1 MDKQIFK
8 LYDRV
13 FDISFGWGI
22 IKSIREY
29 GNFIID
35 VDFGNVY
42 MIYTKDGKLSTKS
55 PAPTLSFTEYSINKE
70 FSQERSTDP
79 KKLIGK
85 WGKFWNDN
93 KDIFTI
99 GQLSYYR
106 EFDNEKPYVYNDKY
120 YTFFKP
126 FSEEQVRILNL

>member
-1 MDKQIFK
+1 MNEQIFK
-8 LYDRV
+8 VGDRV

-42 MIYTKDGKLSTKS
+42 MIYTRDGKLSTKS
-55 PAPTLSFTEYSINKE
+55 PAPTLSFTEYSINKK
-70 FSQERSTDP
+70 FSQERPTDQ
-79 KKLIGK
+79 KKLVGK

-93 KDIFTI
+93 KDVFTI
-99 GQLSYYR
+99 GQLSWYY
-106 EFDNEKPYVYNDKY
+106 ENDKEKPYEYRDKSY
-120 YTFFKP
+120 AFFKP
-126 FSEEQVRILNL
+126 FNEEQVRILKL